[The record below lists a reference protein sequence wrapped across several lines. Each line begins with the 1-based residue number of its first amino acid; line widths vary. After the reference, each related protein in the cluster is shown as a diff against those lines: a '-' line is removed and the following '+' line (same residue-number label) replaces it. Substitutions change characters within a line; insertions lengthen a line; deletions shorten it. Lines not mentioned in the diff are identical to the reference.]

1 MDDKKEKNENE
12 NEEFFSASGRGGG
25 KEESN
30 STIDKFKQPSSKFKN
45 RLQAARDE
53 HHFMADD
60 YLS

>member
-1 MDDKKEKNENE
+1 MEQHNPTLDKN
-12 NEEFFSASGRGGG
+12 
-25 KEESN
+25 
-30 STIDKFKQPSSKFKN
+30 KQPSSKFKN